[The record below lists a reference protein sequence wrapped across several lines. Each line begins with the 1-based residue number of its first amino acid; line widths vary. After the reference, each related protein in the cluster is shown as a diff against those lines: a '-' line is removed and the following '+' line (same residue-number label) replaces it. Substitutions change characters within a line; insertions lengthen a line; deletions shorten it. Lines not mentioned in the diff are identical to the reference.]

1 MAAPE
6 TDVPNLLGE
15 KSTPAKLEELS
26 REASPS
32 STSSN
37 LESEN
42 LAEKCTEL
50 LQGSENADSPSS
62 NPTLLTSKLL
72 PDPSIMPGERSSH
85 VKGNVSEKLLPDQ
98 CVLPEEPRPP
108 WKGTLVQCA
117 KLWSYLSGISTF
129 ERANM
134 LRKGREVHKIYVEVI
149 KGKTFLDDQFS
160 YTEFGRMVLTNGT
173 IRAGRAK
180 NAKQIVVARETLYC
194 SGSGA
199 CKRACGGYGECV
211 AGCEKTKM
219 RGHKCS
225 YRVKLTMRL
234 GYVNHWFVE
243 VLGDHDQFGS
253 LNDSVPT
260 PSSLSPSTQKAED
273 VSSSPSSDLNMMHT
287 KSSSPTTPHHMNG
300 PTDFVTMVPQVT
312 IAMPNTLP
320 NSFHNALP
328 NAIFTTPSMNLP
340 VNLPVISQQAV
351 FTTPNLPL
359 FMTAGTNIQS
369 RDSPY
374 MGMVIP
380 EFNQQDVPLPLVK
393 MKKEPTD
400 NGYQDKHSPTDSFE
414 SNSNDSFHSVTPKTS
429 SPSRAKARKKFT
441 PYQVINTSLKENQT
455 KQDVA
460 DSTTLCNSDNQSA
473 HRNGNQRG
481 MPETNVRRELRDLV
495 AKRELDRCLGVQS
508 NPKDEEMSD
517 NLRQLI
523 SEGEMENGYTYI
535 WDDDLS
541 TENGKADKDLMTR
554 VRQLESHVKQLRNVV
569 LKGQGEGHIK
579 KKAKGREFDFKKYNT
594 RHIALKILYLGWDYH
609 GFAVQEDTEKTIE
622 TALFEALLKTKLI
635 ESRETSNYHRCGR
648 TDKGVSAFGQVIS
661 LDVRTNLVEGTG
673 VKIREDGTAQ
683 ERPGDKATEL
693 RFCYLLNKV
702 LPPEIRCLAWA
713 PVDPSFSAR
722 FDCKKRTY
730 KYFFPKGSLN
740 LQVMQEA
747 VDKLIGEHDYRNF
760 CKMDVGNGVVNY
772 TRKIVSAEI
781 LTVDE
786 GEEGYQ
792 MCELTIVGLA
802 FLWHQ
807 IRCIVALL
815 FMIGQGKEKPEIIDE
830 LLDVEKNPRKPQYTM
845 ASELP
850 LNLFDAE
857 FAADMEWIYE
867 ADWHE
872 ENIKHLQQI
881 WAQHIIRA
889 SMIKRM
895 LEEMDKAKVETDSD
909 IAPWA
914 DLSGPVCNQADWIVP
929 MKGKVHKPLLERQ
942 LCDSLEDRMEHY
954 AKRRKISVVQ
964 STEDT

>member
-1 MAAPE
+1 M
-6 TDVPNLLGE
+6 
-15 KSTPAKLEELS
+15 
-26 REASPS
+26 ASPS
-32 STSSN
+32 SNFSN
-37 LESEN
+37 QDNEN

-50 LQGSENADSPSS
+50 LQGSESDKSQAAIPS
-62 NPTLLTSKLL
+62 LLTSKLL
-72 PDPSIMPGERSSH
+72 PDPSIMPEERQSI
-85 VKGNVSEKLLPDQ
+85 VKGNISEKLLPDQ

-134 LRKGREVHKIYVEVI
+134 LRKGREVHKIYVDVI

-160 YTEFGRMVLTNGT
+160 YTEFGRMVLQNGT

-199 CKRACGGYGECV
+199 CKRACGGYGECI

-253 LNDSVPT
+253 INDSVPT
-260 PSSLSPSTQKAED
+260 PSSLSPSIQKGENGD
-273 VSSSPSSDLNMMHT
+273 GSLNSDLNKMHT
-287 KSSSPTTPHHMNG
+287 KTSSANTSHHLNSPA
-300 PTDFVTMVPQVT
+300 DSYVTMVPQGT
-312 IAMPNTLP
+312 IAMPNSLP
-320 NSFHNALP
+320 NNFHSVLP
-328 NAIFTTPSMNLP
+328 NTIYTTPSMNLP
-340 VNLPVISQQAV
+340 VNLPVLTQQAII
-351 FTTPNLPL
+351 PSQNLPL
-359 FMTAGTNIQS
+359 FMTAGTNIQ
-369 RDSPY
+369 RDSAY
-374 MGMVIP
+374 MGMVMS
-380 EFNQQDVPLPLVK
+380 EFSQQDVPLPLVK
-393 MKKEPTD
+393 MKKEPMD
-400 NGYQDKHSPTDSFE
+400 NGYDKTSPIDSSE
-414 SNSNDSFHSVTPKTS
+414 SNSLDSFHSNTQRMSVS
-429 SPSRAKARKKFT
+429 SRAKARKKFT
-441 PYQVINTSLKENQT
+441 PYQLINTSLKENQT
-455 KQDVA
+455 KQDLA
-460 DSTTLCNSDNQSA
+460 DSTTLCNSDHQSV

-481 MPETNVRRELRDLV
+481 TSETRVRRELRDLV
-495 AKRELDRCLGVQS
+495 AKRELDRCLGVQT
-508 NPKDEEMSD
+508 NQNDEEISD
-517 NLRQLI
+517 SLRQLI
-523 SEGEMENGYTYI
+523 SEGEIENGYTYI
-535 WDDDLS
+535 WDEDL
-541 TENGKADKDLMTR
+541 TMENGKADKDLMTR

-569 LKGQGEGHIK
+569 LKGQGEGQVK
-579 KKAKGREFDFKKYNT
+579 KKTKGREFDFKKYNT
-594 RHIALKILYLGWDYH
+594 RHIALKILYLGWDYQ
-609 GFAVQEDTEKTIE
+609 GFAAQEDTDKTIE

-661 LDVRTNLVEGTG
+661 IDVRSNLLEGTG
-673 VKIREDGTAQ
+673 VKVREDGTAH
-683 ERPGDKATEL
+683 ERPGDKTSEL
-693 RFCYLLNKV
+693 RYCFLLNKV

-713 PVDPSFSAR
+713 AVDPKFSAR

-730 KYFFPKGSLN
+730 KYFFPKGNLN
-740 LQVMQEA
+740 IQMMQEA

-781 LTVDE
+781 SAVDE

-792 MCELTIVGLA
+792 LCELTIVGLA

-815 FMIGQGKEKPEIIDE
+815 FMIGQGKERPEIIDD
-830 LLDVEKNPRKPQYTM
+830 LLDVEKNPRKPQYNM

-857 FAADMEWIYE
+857 FAADVEWTYE

-889 SMIKRM
+889 SMIRKM
-895 LEEMDKAKVETDSD
+895 LEDMDKAKVETDSD

-914 DLSGPVCNQADWIVP
+914 DLSGPVCSQADWIVP
-929 MKGKVHKPLLERQ
+929 SKGKIHKPLLERQ

-954 AKRRKISVVQ
+954 AKRRKISTTP
-964 STEDT
+964 STEET

>member
-15 KSTPAKLEELS
+15 KSTPAKLEEMS
-26 REASPS
+26 KEASPS
-32 STSSN
+32 STSSH
-37 LESEN
+37 LDGEN

-50 LQGSENADSPSS
+50 LQGPETGSS
-62 NPTLLTSKLL
+62 QSTTPNLLTTKLL
-72 PDPSIMPGERSSH
+72 PDPSIMPEERKPII
-85 VKGNVSEKLLPDQ
+85 KGNLTEKLLPDQ

-108 WKGTLVQCA
+108 WKGTLVQCS

-160 YTEFGRMVLTNGT
+160 YTEFGRMVLQNGT

-260 PSSLSPSTQKAED
+260 PSRLSPSCHKVED
-273 VSSSPSSDLNMMHT
+273 AGSSPSPSNDLNMMHT
-287 KSSSPTTPHHMNG
+287 KPSSPNTPHHLNG
-300 PTDFVTMVPQVT
+300 PESYVTMVPKVT
-312 IAMPNTLP
+312 LAMSTTLP
-320 NSFHNALP
+320 NSFHSALP
-328 NAIFTTPSMNLP
+328 NAIFTAPSMNLP
-340 VNLPVISQQAV
+340 VNLPVLSQQ
-351 FTTPNLPL
+351 TIIPSPNLPL

-369 RDSPY
+369 QDSSY
-374 MGMVIP
+374 MGMVMQD
-380 EFNQQDVPLPLVK
+380 FSHQDVPLPLVK
-393 MKKEPTD
+393 MKREPID
-400 NGYQDKHSPTDSFE
+400 NGYHSKLNPMDSLE
-414 SNSNDSFHSVTPKTS
+414 SNTSDNFHLNTPKMS
-429 SPSRAKARKKFT
+429 NSSRAKARKKFT
-441 PYQVINTSLKENQT
+441 PYQVINTTHKENQT

-460 DSTTLCNSDNQSA
+460 DSTTLCNSDQQ
-473 HRNGNQRG
+473 RNGNQRG
-481 MPETNVRRELRDLV
+481 TPETNVRRELRDLV

-508 NPKDEEMSD
+508 NQKEEEISD
-517 NLRQLI
+517 SLRQLI
-523 SEGEMENGYTYI
+523 SEGEIENGYTYI
-535 WDDDLS
+535 WDDELT

-569 LKGQGEGHIK
+569 LKGQGDGQVK
-579 KKAKGREFDFKKYNT
+579 KKAKGREFDFRKYNT

-622 TALFEALLKTKLI
+622 TALFDALLKTKLI
-635 ESRETSNYHRCGR
+635 ESRETSHYHRCGR

-661 LDVRTNLVEGTG
+661 IDVRTNLLEGTG
-673 VKIREDGTAQ
+673 VRIREGGTAH
-683 ERPGDKATEL
+683 ERPGDKTTEL
-693 RFCYLLNKV
+693 RFCYILNKV

-713 PVDPSFSAR
+713 PVDPNFSAR

-781 LTVDE
+781 STADE
-786 GEEGYQ
+786 AEEGYQ

-807 IRCIVALL
+807 IRCIVAML

-857 FAADMEWIYE
+857 FAADVEWIYE

-872 ENIKHLQQI
+872 ENIKHLQQV
-881 WAQHIIRA
+881 WAQHTIRA
-889 SMIKRM
+889 SMIKKM

-914 DLSGPVCNQADWIVP
+914 DLSGPVCSQADWVTP
-929 MKGKVHKPLLERQ
+929 TKGKVHKPLLERQ

-954 AKRRKISVVQ
+954 AKRRKISSVA
-964 STEDT
+964 STEET

>member
-1 MAAPE
+1 MPE
-6 TDVPNLLGE
+6 E
-15 KSTPAKLEELS
+15 KQSIVK
-26 REASPS
+26 
-32 STSSN
+32 TS
-37 LESEN
+37 
-42 LAEKCTEL
+42 
-50 LQGSENADSPSS
+50 
-62 NPTLLTSKLL
+62 
-72 PDPSIMPGERSSH
+72 
-85 VKGNVSEKLLPDQ
+85 VSEKLLPDQ
-98 CVLPEEPRPP
+98 CALPEEPRPP

-134 LRKGREVHKIYVEVI
+134 LRKGREVHKIYVDVI

-160 YTEFGRMVLTNGT
+160 YTEFGRMVLQNGT

-260 PSSLSPSTQKAED
+260 PSLSPSTKKGED
-273 VSSSPSSDLNMMHT
+273 ADISPSNDLNKMHMKTSSPN
-287 KSSSPTTPHHMNG
+287 TPHHRNS
-300 PTDFVTMVPQVT
+300 PETFVTMVPQVT
-312 IAMPNTLP
+312 IAMPNSLP
-320 NSFHNALP
+320 NSFHGVLP
-328 NAIFTTPSMNLP
+328 NTIYTTPSMNLP
-340 VNLPVISQQAV
+340 VNLPVLTQPTIIPSQ
-351 FTTPNLPL
+351 NLPL
-359 FMTAGTNIQS
+359 FMTAGTNLQ
-369 RDSPY
+369 RDSAY
-374 MGMVIP
+374 MGMVMS
-380 EFNQQDVPLPLVK
+380 EFTQQDVPLPLVK
-393 MKKEPTD
+393 MKREPID
-400 NGYQDKHSPTDSFE
+400 NGYHDKPSPTDSSE
-414 SNSNDSFHSVTPKTS
+414 SNSMDSFHSNTPKMS
-429 SPSRAKARKKFT
+429 SQSRAKARKKFT
-441 PYQVINTSLKENQT
+441 PYQVINASHKENQT
-455 KQDVA
+455 KQDLA
-460 DSTTLCNSDNQSA
+460 DSTTLCNSEHTSA

-481 MPETNVRRELRDLV
+481 TQEPSVRRELRDFV
-495 AKRELDRCLGVQS
+495 AKRELDRCLGVQT

-517 NLRQLI
+517 SLRQLM

-535 WDDDLS
+535 WDEDLAL
-541 TENGKADKDLMTR
+541 ENGKGDKVEGSTEAQDLMTR

-569 LKGQGEGHIK
+569 LKGQGEGQVK
-579 KKAKGREFDFKKYNT
+579 KKGKAREFDFKKYNT

-609 GFAVQEDTEKTIE
+609 GFAAQEDTEKTIE
-622 TALFEALLKTKLI
+622 TALFDALLKTKLI

-661 LDVRTNLVEGTG
+661 IDVRTNLLEGTG
-673 VKIREDGTAQ
+673 VKVREDGTAH
-683 ERPGDKATEL
+683 ERPGDKTSEL
-693 RFCYLLNKV
+693 RFCFLLNKV

-713 PVDPSFSAR
+713 PVDPNFSAR

-730 KYFFPKGSLN
+730 KYFFPKGNLN
-740 LQVMQEA
+740 LQMMQEA
-747 VDKLIGEHDYRNF
+747 VDKLVGEHDYRNF

-781 LTVDE
+781 TTVDE

-830 LLDVEKNPRKPQYTM
+830 LLDIEKQPRKPQYTM

-857 FAADMEWIYE
+857 FAADVEWIYE

-889 SMIKRM
+889 SMIRKM
-895 LEEMDKAKVETDSD
+895 LEEMDKSKVETDSD
-909 IAPWA
+909 IAPWG
-914 DLSGPVCNQADWIVP
+914 DLSGPVCTQADWIVP

-954 AKRRKISVVQ
+954 AKRRKISTAP
-964 STEDT
+964 SNEET